1 MSVADTTAP
10 LGIIA
15 GSKALPLIL
24 ARQARSSGVTRIVAV
39 GFEGETD
46 PEIAKVVDEVVWLR
60 VGQLN
65 KLISAFTE
73 RGVARCVMAGQIAPN
88 SLFDLRPDLRAMGML
103 LRLKEK
109 NAHTIFA
116 AIGHELRKDG
126 VDLIEA
132 TPWLVPLMP
141 KSGFRIGR
149 DPTEAERSD
158 ISFGAGIAKEISRL
172 EIGQIVVVK
181 EGTVLAVE
189 GFEGTDACLARGG
202 KLAGKNGGAV
212 AIKVAKEGH
221 DMRFDIPCIGSK
233 TIQTCA
239 ENGVTVL
246 ALEPQKTL
254 VLEEEIV
261 RELCRKHRIS
271 VVTTEPLE
279 PAPPRAGAK

>member
-15 GSKALPLIL
+15 GSKALPLML
-24 ARQARSSGVTRIVAV
+24 ARQARAAGVSRLVAV
-39 GFEGETD
+39 AFEGETD
-46 PEIAKVVDEVVWLR
+46 PEIAKVSDEVVWLR
-60 VGQLN
+60 VGQLT
-65 KLISAFTE
+65 KLIKAFTD
-73 RGVARCVMAGQIAPN
+73 RGISKCVMAGQIAPN

-103 LRLKEK
+103 LRLREK

-116 AIGHELRKDG
+116 AIGEELRKDG

-141 KSGFRIGR
+141 KSGFQIGR
-149 DPTEAERSD
+149 DLTQAERSD
-158 ISFGAGIAKEISRL
+158 VSFGARIAKEVARL
-172 EIGQIVVVK
+172 EIGQIIVVK

-202 KLAGKNGGAV
+202 KLAGMKGGAV

-239 ENGVTVL
+239 ENGVSVL

-261 RELCRKHRIS
+261 REICRKHRIAI
-271 VVTTEPLE
+271 VTTEPLE
-279 PAPPRAGAK
+279 PAAPRPGTK

>member
-1 MSVADTTAP
+1 MAKADTSSP

-15 GSKALPLIL
+15 GSKALPLML
-24 ARQARSSGVTRIVAV
+24 ARQARATGVARIVAV
-39 GFEGETD
+39 AFDGETD
-46 PEIAKVVDEVVWLR
+46 PEIAKVADDVVWLR
-60 VGQLN
+60 VGQLT
-65 KLISAFTE
+65 KLINAFTE
-73 RGVARCVMAGQIAPN
+73 RGIARCVMAGQIAPN

-103 LRLKEK
+103 LRLREK

-116 AIGHELRKDG
+116 AIGEELRKDG
-126 VDLIEA
+126 VELIEA
-132 TPWLVPLMP
+132 TPWIIPLMP
-141 KSGFRIGR
+141 NGGFQIGR
-149 DPTEAERSD
+149 ELAEGERAD
-158 ISFGAGIAKEISRL
+158 VSFGARIAKEVARL

-246 ALEPQKTL
+246 AFEPKKTL
-254 VLEEEIV
+254 VLEVEIV
-261 RELCRKHRIS
+261 RELCRKHRIAI
-271 VVTTEPLE
+271 VTTEPLE
-279 PAPPRAGAK
+279 PCQPPAGTK